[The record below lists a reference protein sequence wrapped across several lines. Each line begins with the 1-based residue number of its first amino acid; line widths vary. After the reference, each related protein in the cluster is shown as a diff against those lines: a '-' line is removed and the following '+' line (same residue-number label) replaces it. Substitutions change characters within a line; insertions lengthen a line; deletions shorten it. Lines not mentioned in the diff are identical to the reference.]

1 MLFKKQTEKWYSFL
15 PFYRK
20 ENIWQRYEPL
30 WFVLI
35 AISVVTILAIG
46 LRTAITHQAKTKE
59 KLYISPSSYSFEATD
74 FFMKKTGFDE
84 LDVFGVAP
92 AQAQGE
98 TKPKQ
103 QKTKIIIIQNKND
116 IAQCPNL

>member
-74 FFMKKTGFDE
+74 FFMEKTGFDE
-84 LDVFGVAP
+84 LDIFGVSP
-92 AQAQGE
+92 AQAGE
-98 TKPKQ
+98 TQNKKV
-103 QKTKIIIIQNKND
+103 KIIIIQNKND